1 MGHAFFVESEDD
13 AAAGD
18 DHGPADQPGFFGH
31 HADGFA
37 ARGFS
42 SSEFVLRMSREEIG
56 SYIGLTLETVSRQF
70 SRLAVRAGQIGRQ

>member
-37 ARGFS
+37 ARGR
-42 SSEFVLRMSREEIG
+42 VLGQVLFAIGFAVGIEEIG
-56 SYIGLTLETVSRQF
+56 MVAWADQLFEFGCAQSTAI
-70 SRLAVRAGQIGRQ
+70 